1 MKLYSMSIA
10 IKDMKIKTTVRHHY
24 TSLWMSTIKKIVT
37 ILNGGNEEKRL
48 DHSHITNDD
57 VKWYPS
63 LEKVWWFL

>member
-1 MKLYSMSIA
+1 
-10 IKDMKIKTTVRHHY
+10 
-24 TSLWMSTIKKIVT
+24 MSTMKKIVT

-63 LEKVWWFL
+63 LEKVW